1 MEVRQGAEQAA
12 IVGNRVPPSGGER
25 ADMLSSASDDYA
37 GGFKSAVREQLKK
50 R

>member
-1 MEVRQGAEQAA
+1 MKCDKVR
-12 IVGNRVPPSGGER
+12 NRLRPSGIACRR
-25 ADMLSSASDDYA
+25 AEESEPTCFSSASDDY